1 MLQVFYIIISI
12 PAFMIQE
19 LLYLLSPSESAPLG
33 RKLLHLVISYMANLV
48 LHQSSNPVLMVV
60 LWARIYYLEWSFCY
74 VSWVLSNTKYV
85 PLMLLGISTLARSEQ
100 RNAEQGGDQEVG
112 HIREKGMKVN
122 PHRPS

>member
-1 MLQVFYIIISI
+1 
-12 PAFMIQE
+12 MIQE

-48 LHQSSNPVLMVV
+48 LHHSSNPVLMVV
-60 LWARIYYLEWSFCY
+60 LWAGIYYLEWSFCY

-100 RNAEQGGDQEVG
+100 RNSEQGGDQEVG

-122 PHRPS
+122 PQRPS